1 MYLFVHD
8 FAIQDLEG
16 IQVNTLKER
25 ENGVADG
32 GVVSQTQILL
42 RGARGRSWVT
52 IPVLALSELL
62 VHLYAD
68 HLGILYQQ
76 LLDQFTYVE
85 RQVHFLRISIYI
97 NLCHINLSLNLGAKV
112 RRKKRRHNPKGRVN
126 RVPYQGYAECHEHAI
141 VGVPKPPYLCTQ
153 NSNVFFMAE
162 QKKLSIIAFS
172 GDFDKLTA
180 VFTLGT
186 GAAAVGYEVNIFFT
200 FWGLDAI
207 KQKQGRSFTGGNW
220 LTKLFGFM
228 MGGLKV
234 TPTSRF
240 NFLGAGP
247 KIFRYL
253 MRKNNVATLEE
264 LVEAAKALG
273 INLYA
278 CEMAMH
284 VLGLKKEDF
293 IPEIK
298 DVLGVASF
306 LNLSEGGQTLFI

>member
-1 MYLFVHD
+1 M
-8 FAIQDLEG
+8 
-16 IQVNTLKER
+16 
-25 ENGVADG
+25 AD
-32 GVVSQTQILL
+32 
-42 RGARGRSWVT
+42 
-52 IPVLALSELL
+52 
-62 VHLYAD
+62 
-68 HLGILYQQ
+68 
-76 LLDQFTYVE
+76 
-85 RQVHFLRISIYI
+85 
-97 NLCHINLSLNLGAKV
+97 N
-112 RRKKRRHNPKGRVN
+112 
-126 RVPYQGYAECHEHAI
+126 
-141 VGVPKPPYLCTQ
+141 
-153 NSNVFFMAE
+153 
-162 QKKLSIIAFS
+162 KKLSIIAFS

-207 KQKQGRSFTGGNW
+207 KRKQGRSFTGGNW
-220 LTKLFGFM
+220 LTKIFGFM
-228 MGGLKV
+228 MGGLKA

-293 IPEIK
+293 IHLKPTQALPKGGMLRYINNNIYTMGLFKNKSNQSPRSEEGKGSHVLDITKEHCPMTFVKTKIELSKLQSGEILE
-298 DVLGVASF
+298 VL
-306 LNLSEGGQTLFI
+306 LSEGEPLDNVPRNAKEQGYHVLSVEHVEGTTYKVTIQK

>member
-1 MYLFVHD
+1 M
-8 FAIQDLEG
+8 
-16 IQVNTLKER
+16 
-25 ENGVADG
+25 
-32 GVVSQTQILL
+32 
-42 RGARGRSWVT
+42 
-52 IPVLALSELL
+52 
-62 VHLYAD
+62 
-68 HLGILYQQ
+68 
-76 LLDQFTYVE
+76 
-85 RQVHFLRISIYI
+85 
-97 NLCHINLSLNLGAKV
+97 
-112 RRKKRRHNPKGRVN
+112 
-126 RVPYQGYAECHEHAI
+126 
-141 VGVPKPPYLCTQ
+141 
-153 NSNVFFMAE
+153 E

-172 GDFDKLTA
+172 GDFDKLMA

-207 KQKQGRSFTGGNW
+207 KQKQGRSLTGGNW
-220 LTKLFGFM
+220 LTKFFGFM

-240 NFLGAGP
+240 NFFGAGP

-253 MRKNNVATLEE
+253 IGQNKVTTLEA
-264 LVEAAKALG
+264 LVEAADALG

-293 IPEIK
+293 IPEVK
-298 DVLGVASF
+298 EVLGVASF

>member
-1 MYLFVHD
+1 
-8 FAIQDLEG
+8 
-16 IQVNTLKER
+16 
-25 ENGVADG
+25 
-32 GVVSQTQILL
+32 
-42 RGARGRSWVT
+42 
-52 IPVLALSELL
+52 
-62 VHLYAD
+62 
-68 HLGILYQQ
+68 
-76 LLDQFTYVE
+76 
-85 RQVHFLRISIYI
+85 
-97 NLCHINLSLNLGAKV
+97 
-112 RRKKRRHNPKGRVN
+112 
-126 RVPYQGYAECHEHAI
+126 
-141 VGVPKPPYLCTQ
+141 
-153 NSNVFFMAE
+153 MAE
-162 QKKLSIIAFS
+162 NKKLSIIAFS

-220 LTKLFGFM
+220 LTKIFGFA
-228 MGGLKV
+228 

-240 NFLGAGP
+240 NFFGAGP

-293 IPEIK
+293 IPEVK

>member
-1 MYLFVHD
+1 
-8 FAIQDLEG
+8 
-16 IQVNTLKER
+16 
-25 ENGVADG
+25 
-32 GVVSQTQILL
+32 
-42 RGARGRSWVT
+42 
-52 IPVLALSELL
+52 
-62 VHLYAD
+62 
-68 HLGILYQQ
+68 
-76 LLDQFTYVE
+76 
-85 RQVHFLRISIYI
+85 
-97 NLCHINLSLNLGAKV
+97 
-112 RRKKRRHNPKGRVN
+112 
-126 RVPYQGYAECHEHAI
+126 
-141 VGVPKPPYLCTQ
+141 
-153 NSNVFFMAE
+153 MAE

-264 LVEAAKALG
+264 LVEA
-273 INLYA
+273 
-278 CEMAMH
+278 
-284 VLGLKKEDF
+284 GLKKEDF
-293 IPEIK
+293 IPEVK
-298 DVLGVASF
+298 DVLGVATF

>member
-1 MYLFVHD
+1 
-8 FAIQDLEG
+8 
-16 IQVNTLKER
+16 
-25 ENGVADG
+25 
-32 GVVSQTQILL
+32 
-42 RGARGRSWVT
+42 
-52 IPVLALSELL
+52 
-62 VHLYAD
+62 
-68 HLGILYQQ
+68 
-76 LLDQFTYVE
+76 
-85 RQVHFLRISIYI
+85 
-97 NLCHINLSLNLGAKV
+97 
-112 RRKKRRHNPKGRVN
+112 
-126 RVPYQGYAECHEHAI
+126 
-141 VGVPKPPYLCTQ
+141 
-153 NSNVFFMAE
+153 MAE
-162 QKKLSIIAFS
+162 NKKLSIIAFS

-186 GAAAVGYEVNIFFT
+186 GAAAVGYEVNIFFGYEVNIFFT

-207 KQKQGRSFTGGNW
+207 KKKQGRSFTGGNW

-264 LVEAAKALG
+264 LVEAAKVLG

-293 IPEIK
+293 IPEVK
-298 DVLGVASF
+298 DVLGVATF

>member
-1 MYLFVHD
+1 
-8 FAIQDLEG
+8 
-16 IQVNTLKER
+16 
-25 ENGVADG
+25 
-32 GVVSQTQILL
+32 
-42 RGARGRSWVT
+42 
-52 IPVLALSELL
+52 
-62 VHLYAD
+62 
-68 HLGILYQQ
+68 
-76 LLDQFTYVE
+76 
-85 RQVHFLRISIYI
+85 
-97 NLCHINLSLNLGAKV
+97 
-112 RRKKRRHNPKGRVN
+112 
-126 RVPYQGYAECHEHAI
+126 
-141 VGVPKPPYLCTQ
+141 
-153 NSNVFFMAE
+153 MAE

-200 FWGLDAI
+200 
-207 KQKQGRSFTGGNW
+207 RSFTGGNW
-220 LTKLFGFM
+220 LTKIFGFM

-264 LVEAAKALG
+264 LVEAAKVLG

-293 IPEIK
+293 IPEVK
-298 DVLGVASF
+298 DVLGVATF